1 MQAEPNAQPHKL
13 TPLANCRCLQI
24 LPTRTASQKTF
35 FGFASLH
42 HQCSMDELAVKLEE
56 WSVIEE
62 SVDFVE
68 VLNKEQEDCLS
79 EEAFILSLHKEQNAD
94 SSDEE
99 IKVRML
105 HAELFQTW
113 M

>member
-1 MQAEPNAQPHKL
+1 
-13 TPLANCRCLQI
+13 
-24 LPTRTASQKTF
+24 
-35 FGFASLH
+35 
-42 HQCSMDELAVKLEE
+42 
-56 WSVIEE
+56 
-62 SVDFVE
+62 

-79 EEAFILSLHKEQNAD
+79 EEAFIFSLHKEQNAD